1 MIRLRSF
8 FLGLALLGASFGPA
22 AHAAAKKATLGV
34 FLPTTLADGQER
46 FQYAEALAAKLS
58 SATGRPTAA
67 KSFARYEDFTRAI
80 SEGIVDFAV
89 VDAWAAVQ
97 LGAKATPV
105 ALAPLQGETAQR
117 WAIVSNAK
125 GSVKDLA
132 GKRLALVKGAGAAD
146 PRFVTNVVF
155 AGDLDAKK
163 HFKLTPVPNVESALK
178 MLEAKG
184 AEAALVPLAH
194 VPAGVRVLFKSGKVP
209 GAVLMGMRGE
219 ADELTESLQKLEPVA
234 PFGAFVAP
242 QGREVD
248 DLRKLLAA
256 GPPRRQPVFA
266 DAPALRVEAR
276 ALLEPAV
283 LQPVLPSFA
292 DALDVTTEQPDD

>member
-1 MIRLRSF
+1 MNRLRSL
-8 FLGLALLGASFGPA
+8 FLGLALLGAGQVTPVQAS
-22 AHAAAKKATLGV
+22 AKKATLGV
-34 FLPTTLADGQER
+34 FLPTTLTDGQER
-46 FQYAEALAAKLS
+46 FQYAESLAGRLS
-58 SATGRPTAA
+58 KATGRPTSA

-80 SEGIVDFAV
+80 SEGLIDFAV

-105 ALAPLQGETAQR
+105 ALAPLAGETSQR

-132 GKRLALVKGAGAAD
+132 GKRLAIVKGAGAVD

-194 VPAGVRVLFKSGKVP
+194 VPAGMRVLFRSAKVP
-209 GAVLMGMRGE
+209 GALLMGMRGE

-242 QGREVD
+242 QGREVEE
-248 DLRKLLAA
+248 LRKQLAS
-256 GPPRRQPVFA
+256 GPSRRQPVLA
-266 DAPALRVEAR
+266 DAPALRVETR
-276 ALLEPAV
+276 ALLEPGV

-292 DALDVTTEQPDD
+292 DALDVTAEQPDD